1 MPVPFDFNL
10 VRMADAIEA
19 ECQRPDFVARWRRR
33 EQLTLQ
39 IELAP

>member
-19 ECQRPDFVARWRRR
+19 VANGRI
-33 EQLTLQ
+33 LL
-39 IELAP
+39 LVGADASN